1 MDEVVTVRPPRWLR
15 SAISRIEANK
25 RLDPVGI
32 VLTNVAKPLLDC
44 RSLASLLRGDFMGH
58 ALHPLLTDVPIGA
71 WLSAAL
77 LDAAGGEES
86 RQAATRLTA
95 VGLIA
100 VGPTV
105 ASGLV
110 ELSST
115 GSVERRVG
123 ATHAIFNAMA
133 AGGYL
138 ISYVQRRHGQHRRG
152 VATSL
157 AAAAVLGVGG
167 YLGGHLAVVRKV
179 GTASR
184 DWGDVD

>member
-105 ASGLV
+105 PAVLWNCHQLAPSKG
-110 ELSST
+110 EWARHTRSST
-115 GSVERRVG
+115 PWPP
-123 ATHAIFNAMA
+123 A
-133 AGGYL
+133 
-138 ISYVQRRHGQHRRG
+138 
-152 VATSL
+152 ATSFRTFSVDTDSTDVASPPVSPPRRCWAW
-157 AAAAVLGVGG
+157 AAIWAGI
-167 YLGGHLAVVRKV
+167 
-179 GTASR
+179 
-184 DWGDVD
+184 